1 MDGVPFWLSF
11 PFLEN
16 KRGEAGMEVRPGV
29 VWVEAKNVFSNLK
42 LETKQNSRSKMKT
55 MPSILPINSGDLFI
69 FLFPD

>member
-1 MDGVPFWLSF
+1 
-11 PFLEN
+11 
-16 KRGEAGMEVRPGV
+16 MEVRPGV